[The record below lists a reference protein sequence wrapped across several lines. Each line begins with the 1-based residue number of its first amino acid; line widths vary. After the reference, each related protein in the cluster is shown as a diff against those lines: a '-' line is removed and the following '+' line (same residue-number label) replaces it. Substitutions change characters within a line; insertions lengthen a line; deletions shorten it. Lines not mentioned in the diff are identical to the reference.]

1 MKVWGCLEKVQIPL
15 PKRTK
20 LGPKIVD
27 CVYLSPAKNSAAYR
41 FLVYKSNIEDICNN
55 IIIESTEADFF
66 ENIFRYKDKEKQI
79 SNPRKRVMNDQ
90 LSQDETDNN
99 SEIPQENVEPR
110 RKAPYWKEAIQSEI
124 DSIVH
129 NNTWKLVD
137 LPSGHK
143 PIGHKWIFKKKLRP
157 DGTIEKYKARL
168 VAKGYHQKKGQDFFD
183 TYSPVTRIT
192 SIRTLIAIAAIHN
205 LIIHQMD
212 VKTAFLNGELDE
224 EIYMQQPE
232 GFVVKGQ
239 EHKVYKLVKS
249 LYDLKQAPKQWHEKF
264 DYTLLSNDFQI
275 NECDKCVY
283 VKQYKN
289 AFVIIFL
296 YVDDMLIMGTN
307 MDVINQTKKMFSSF
321 DMKDMGEVDVIL
333 GIRIQKNSNGYIL
346 TQSHYIEKT
355 LKKFRQY
362 DDRPVVTPFDPK
374 IWHIVSTIEAEFVAL
389 DKAAEEA
396 EWLRSFLEGIP
407 LWPKPVTAVCIH
419 CDSMDA
425 LTRAKNQIYNG
436 KSRHIRRRHNTI
448 KDLLRNGIISIDYV
462 KSKENIA
469 DPLTKGLCREQVIFT
484 SRGKDIYDVLAAIVP
499 LYVAMILAYGSV
511 RWWKIFTPDQCS
523 GINRFVAVF
532 AVPLLSFHFISSN
545 NPYKM
550 NYHFIAADSLQKLVI
565 LSALFLWQWISKTGS
580 LEWMITLFSLSTL
593 PNTLVMGIPL
603 LKAMYGDFSGSLMVQ
618 IVVLQSV
625 IWYTLMLFMFEYRGA
640 RLLITEQFPETAG
653 SITSFHVESD
663 VVSLNGR
670 EPLETNAEIGD
681 DGKLHVVV
689 RRSST
694 ASSRSVISSYNK
706 SHNITGLT
714 PRASNLT
721 GVEIYSVQS
730 SRGPTPRASSFN
742 QSDFYAM
749 FSKAGSPKH
758 GYTNSFGGGD
768 VFSMQSSKGPTPR
781 TSNFEEEMLRI
792 GKKRTGGRSMSGEL
806 FNNNNPPNNNSL
818 VCSYPPPIPNPTFSL
833 GSTSAAASGGP
844 KKKDIGGGGGSG
856 GAPPPPPSNNKEL
869 HMFVWSSSASPV
881 SEGNMKHAVNKAA
894 AEFGSCC

>member
-1 MKVWGCLEKVQIPL
+1 M
-15 PKRTK
+15 
-20 LGPKIVD
+20 
-27 CVYLSPAKNSAAYR
+27 
-41 FLVYKSNIEDICNN
+41 
-55 IIIESTEADFF
+55 
-66 ENIFRYKDKEKQI
+66 
-79 SNPRKRVMNDQ
+79 
-90 LSQDETDNN
+90 
-99 SEIPQENVEPR
+99 
-110 RKAPYWKEAIQSEI
+110 
-124 DSIVH
+124 
-129 NNTWKLVD
+129 
-137 LPSGHK
+137 
-143 PIGHKWIFKKKLRP
+143 
-157 DGTIEKYKARL
+157 
-168 VAKGYHQKKGQDFFD
+168 
-183 TYSPVTRIT
+183 IT
-192 SIRTLIAIAAIHN
+192 
-205 LIIHQMD
+205 
-212 VKTAFLNGELDE
+212 
-224 EIYMQQPE
+224 
-232 GFVVKGQ
+232 
-239 EHKVYKLVKS
+239 
-249 LYDLKQAPKQWHEKF
+249 
-264 DYTLLSNDFQI
+264 
-275 NECDKCVY
+275 
-283 VKQYKN
+283 
-289 AFVIIFL
+289 
-296 YVDDMLIMGTN
+296 
-307 MDVINQTKKMFSSF
+307 
-321 DMKDMGEVDVIL
+321 
-333 GIRIQKNSNGYIL
+333 
-346 TQSHYIEKT
+346 
-355 LKKFRQY
+355 
-362 DDRPVVTPFDPK
+362 
-374 IWHIVSTIEAEFVAL
+374 
-389 DKAAEEA
+389 
-396 EWLRSFLEGIP
+396 
-407 LWPKPVTAVCIH
+407 
-419 CDSMDA
+419 
-425 LTRAKNQIYNG
+425 
-436 KSRHIRRRHNTI
+436 
-448 KDLLRNGIISIDYV
+448 
-462 KSKENIA
+462 
-469 DPLTKGLCREQVIFT
+469 
-484 SRGKDIYDVLAAIVP
+484 GKDIYDVLAAIVP

-565 LSALFLWQWISKTGS
+565 LSALFVWQWISKTGS

-706 SHNITGLT
+706 SHNVTGIT

-758 GYTNSFGGGD
+758 GYTSSFGGGE

-806 FNNNNPPNNNSL
+806 FNNNPPNNNSL

-856 GAPPPPPSNNKEL
+856 GAPTPPSNNKEL

-894 AEFGSCC
+894 AEFGSIDPARAIPTLENLSPMTKTYGEQKEIDIDDPKSQINGSPFKKLGTEEGENKNHRMPPASVMTRLILIMVWRKLIRNPNTYSSLLGLIWSLVSFRWDIKMPTIMSGSIAILSDAGLGMAMFSLGLFMALQPKIIACGQRVATFSMAVRFLTGPAVMAATSIAIGIRGVLLHVAIVQAALPQGIVPFVFAKEYNVHADILSTAVIFGMLIALPITIGYYVLLGV